1 MKIAI
6 IWKWWAGKTMISV
19 ILINLL
25 KKYKKIVAIDADA
38 NKNIIDY
45 VFPEIKNKKT
55 DLWDLMEDI
64 LKKAEI
70 DEDFYKRKY
79 FPKDWVW
86 VFETNKSDEI
96 FEATWYNEENL
107 SLIQLWDPKWKEVWV
122 TWMCPYNE
130 TIKIFLSNLKDND
143 DEIVLV
149 DFAAWSEASTKWIV
163 ASFDNIIIP
172 LEPNLKNIDVTKDI
186 FKTLKLIN
194 FKNVF
199 FILNKVR
206 SKKDIEFIKSE
217 FGKEIQIIWTI
228 PFSKE
233 LMKMDIKKEIDLESD
248 FVKNNFF
255 PIVENI
261 LKMEKDNEKLERLK
275 NLDNL
280 KLWKKCH

>member
-25 KKYKKIVAIDADA
+25 KKYKKIVAIDADS

-107 SLIQLWDPKWKEVWV
+107 SLIQLWDPKCK
-122 TWMCPYNE
+122 
-130 TIKIFLSNLKDND
+130 
-143 DEIVLV
+143 
-149 DFAAWSEASTKWIV
+149 
-163 ASFDNIIIP
+163 
-172 LEPNLKNIDVTKDI
+172 
-186 FKTLKLIN
+186 
-194 FKNVF
+194 
-199 FILNKVR
+199 R
-206 SKKDIEFIKSE
+206 
-217 FGKEIQIIWTI
+217 
-228 PFSKE
+228 
-233 LMKMDIKKEIDLESD
+233 
-248 FVKNNFF
+248 
-255 PIVENI
+255 
-261 LKMEKDNEKLERLK
+261 
-275 NLDNL
+275 
-280 KLWKKCH
+280 